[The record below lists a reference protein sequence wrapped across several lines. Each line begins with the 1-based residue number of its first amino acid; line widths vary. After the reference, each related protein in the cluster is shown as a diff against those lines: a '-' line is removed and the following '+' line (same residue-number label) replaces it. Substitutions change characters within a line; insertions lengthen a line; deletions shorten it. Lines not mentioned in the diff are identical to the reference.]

1 MYCRSLGNCVH
12 ETVTTAAM
20 SESDEDVK
28 YQVERDELDSIFDNI
43 FRTSTGEPAQLS
55 RNIFSVIQAHPT
67 MACAHALAH
76 ALTSHSEENPKE
88 IYRLV
93 QGTAAVFTSYP
104 EANEIIIDEPE
115 MTCGGPAP
123 FHAELYVELAEYMSY
138 GMEDNQREFGS
149 EICPSNVTLQT
160 ALLSGSVVATGLME
174 RSICR
179 WFVRD
184 GLRLSNIDKLERR
197 EVLAIAACLQ
207 LVTAG
212 ALIVSQELDMVDSLD
227 VVVHALEKLKE
238 DKVIQHPRGVP
249 LLEVFVV
256 HSLRGM

>member
-1 MYCRSLGNCVH
+1 MHKKRCLASNKIQRFPWFVGKPGPFHTIRTHVLRPIYCRSLGTCVH

-43 FRTSTGEPAQLS
+43 FRTFTGEPAQLS

-104 EANEIIIDEPE
+104 ESSEIIIDEPE

-138 GMEDNQREFGS
+138 GMEDNQRDLG
-149 EICPSNVTLQT
+149 QKY
-160 ALLSGSVVATGLME
+160 AHRM
-174 RSICR
+174 
-179 WFVRD
+179 
-184 GLRLSNIDKLERR
+184 
-197 EVLAIAACLQ
+197 
-207 LVTAG
+207 
-212 ALIVSQELDMVDSLD
+212 
-227 VVVHALEKLKE
+227 
-238 DKVIQHPRGVP
+238 
-249 LLEVFVV
+249 
-256 HSLRGM
+256 